1 MIQLQYSELKTQ
13 NYLKN
18 GNITVKEAQNLFRYR
33 TRVAKFKENFKN
45 NYDGI
50 ECPLC
55 SDQPDT
61 QAHCVQC
68 PIIRENIIIKGDYSE
83 IFSDDISKEISQ
95 TLLEIT
101 NFREHQS
108 SSPAGGPSASDY
120 AASGN
125 ISNVHLLDLG

>member
-1 MIQLQYSELKTQ
+1 M
-13 NYLKN
+13 
-18 GNITVKEAQNLFRYR
+18 
-33 TRVAKFKENFKN
+33 
-45 NYDGI
+45 
-50 ECPLC
+50 C

-61 QAHCVQC
+61 QAHCVQR

-108 SSPAGGPSASDY
+108 LSPAGGPSASDD
-120 AASGN
+120 AASRS
-125 ISNVHLLDLG
+125 ITNVQLLDLG